1 MTVTYTGVLGH
12 FDTPTSDGRR
22 IQVGAL
28 TTRDLPLP
36 MMVLTKTTED
46 HQGAELCGKITA
58 FDLDTMQA
66 TVELDETVAAGK
78 EAIKWAD
85 DQVLGV
91 SLDLA
96 VSSGDIEV
104 TEADEAGNPV
114 TVEEVVYGAEVMGA
128 TLLPFPAFAR
138 TRLTRVDTAP
148 AAADDTPTD
157 EVVPDEVPELA
168 LAVDEPADTELPADP
183 AQAVELVNES
193 SPTTEPI
200 EPGATLQVLTGPEG
214 PTAVVVSAEG
224 EPVLTAA
231 APLHPPA
238 TWFRHPD
245 EFAASDPPRQVM
257 VTRDGR
263 IYGYIA
269 LWGTCHIGFTDRCIT
284 PPESRTSYSQFIGAA
299 TLTNDGYEMQVG
311 VLTMDTRH
319 PDHGQERRWSAARTK
334 AHYEETGTAVAVINV
349 GEDARGIWFAGS
361 VLPHVTDEQM
371 QRLRA
376 CRVSG
381 DWRHMAG
388 GYELVAA
395 LCVNTGGFPV
405 KAIIEQG
412 KQYAITAA
420 GIPAKW
426 RADEDTT
433 AEAFTLEAFM
443 RLEAL
448 AVRKRAAMAS
458 EDRLNDELLLD
469 RSQIAAAKFA
479 SLDK

>member
-1 MTVTYTGVLGH
+1 MTVTYTGPLGH

-22 IQVGAL
+22 IQEGAL
-28 TTRDLPLP
+28 TSRDLPLP
-36 MMVLTKTTED
+36 MMVLTRTTEGHTD
-46 HQGAELCGKITA
+46 AELCGKITA
-58 FDLDTMQA
+58 FDVATMQA
-66 TVELDETVAAGK
+66 TVEIDETSDAGMI
-78 EAIKWAD
+78 AIKWAD
-85 DQVLGV
+85 EQVLGV

-104 TEADEAGNPV
+104 IETDASGNPTV
-114 TVEEVVYGAEVMGA
+114 VEEVVYAAEVLGA
-128 TLLPFPAFAR
+128 TLLPFPAFAKTKLVR
-138 TRLTRVDTAP
+138 ADE
-148 AAADDTPTD
+148 AAEA
-157 EVVPDEVPELA
+157 VPEVEMSEP
-168 LAVDEPADTELPADP
+168 LAVVGGDVSLPEDLDVIGEPTE
-183 AQAVELVNES
+183 VNELVNES
-193 SPTTEPI
+193 EPTTEPI
-200 EPGATLQVLTGPEG
+200 EPGATLQVLSGPDG

-231 APLHPPA
+231 APLHPSPVWFTRPA
-238 TWFRHPD
+238 
-245 EFAASDPPRQVM
+245 EFAANEPPRQVM
-257 VTRDGR
+257 VTREGR

-284 PPESRTSYSQFIGAA
+284 PPESRTSYSQFIGAS
-299 TLTNDGYEMQVG
+299 TLTNSGYEMQVG

-319 PDHGQERRWSAARTK
+319 PDNGQERRWSAARTK

-349 GEDARGIWFAGS
+349 GEDERGIWFAGS

-405 KAIIEQG
+405 KAIIENG

-426 RADEDTT
+426 RTDEKTT

-443 RLEAL
+443 HLEAL
-448 AVRKRAAMAS
+448 AARKRAAMAS
-458 EDRLNDELLLD
+458 EDRLNDELLRD
-469 RSQIAAAKFA
+469 RSQIAAARFA
-479 SLDK
+479 LVDE